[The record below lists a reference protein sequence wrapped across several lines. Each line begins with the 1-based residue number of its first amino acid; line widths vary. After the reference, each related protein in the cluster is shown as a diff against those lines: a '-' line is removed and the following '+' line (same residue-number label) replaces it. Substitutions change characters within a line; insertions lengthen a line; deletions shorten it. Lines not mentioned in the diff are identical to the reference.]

1 MFVIEK
7 LFKELKNLENTTQKY
22 FLIIFENFLKNKLF
36 SISNKFG
43 KTSYLGK
50 LEECSN
56 VEMQSNLFKELET
69 FFLERNF
76 SHILSLDSNKKK
88 LEIDSAL
95 DCLYKY
101 YKLEASRLFH
111 RILEEIVLSVDPND
125 EITCINSHSSK
136 NEPLLTEKEQVKLSD
151 WYNGL
156 KANFGIAPQ
165 SDVSFE
171 DLRNYWLY
179 AAYKKIQADNNSPL
193 NEKIYHRF
201 LNNIKY
207 NYFINFCFKETPVF
221 LNKFVCEYRAK
232 LVSRDLSSN
241 DLAAEKPES
250 VFTLHKLKQ
259 DLKRSQQEIN
269 PGDFYQNFVIKKCLD
284 LMEIEFGATK
294 GRSVLEFLK
303 AIKINELLLCP
314 ISTETIQEP
323 VLSPYGFTYER
334 SFIENWLIHTK
345 KCTDP
350 MSRDFLV
357 IYMLSSNEPFIRLQD
372 LIKSHLLEEKE
383 ETHEACFKAS
393 FF

>member
-125 EITCINSHSSK
+125 EITC
-136 NEPLLTEKEQVKLSD
+136 
-151 WYNGL
+151 
-156 KANFGIAPQ
+156 
-165 SDVSFE
+165 
-171 DLRNYWLY
+171 
-179 AAYKKIQADNNSPL
+179 NSPL

-250 VFTLHKLKQ
+250 FFTLHKLKQ
-259 DLKRSQQEIN
+259 DLKLSQQEIN

-284 LMEIEFGATK
+284 
-294 GRSVLEFLK
+294 
-303 AIKINELLLCP
+303 
-314 ISTETIQEP
+314 
-323 VLSPYGFTYER
+323 
-334 SFIENWLIHTK
+334 
-345 KCTDP
+345 
-350 MSRDFLV
+350 
-357 IYMLSSNEPFIRLQD
+357 
-372 LIKSHLLEEKE
+372 
-383 ETHEACFKAS
+383 
-393 FF
+393 